1 MQLRRTSA
9 ALLLAALAVSA
20 TPAAQGQ
27 EAVPKPAALDIVN
40 KDLFTKSLQVAQQA
54 VEMFGES
61 SDRAD
66 QERVSAI
73 GYRLAQ
79 ATQFDEFPFTFHV
92 IDMPEPNAF
101 ALPGGHIFV
110 TRSMLGL
117 GLSDDMLAG
126 LLGHEVAHVV
136 EHHGTRMQR
145 RQALL
150 QVLGQALV
158 IGVLVKAH
166 DERRERDYTPPYDPY
181 RRRENP
187 QGTMVE
193 GAAATSVIVSELLM
207 RSYSRDFEREADDEG
222 QRFAA
227 AAGFAPGGL
236 KELMT
241 LMLARLPQTK
251 EYGYW
256 QTHPFFDERV
266 RGADVRAAILTPQPA
281 KPDDDYRRRTQAVLL
296 RYLETAKP
304 KPEVTALLEK
314 EALLAW
320 PTGPRA
326 DEIRLGRLH
335 QKRDQEMALIAE
347 SRAYGSL
354 IAAYETEAAD
364 LERLDREGPLLPKLR
379 EELAGFQSQVRELYP
394 RAAEILAGSVYET
407 GFLERFLAN
416 FPDAPEVPKAALALG
431 DAYSR
436 LGKQAEAV
444 AMYLKAASAAGD
456 SPEPARAR
464 AGLTNLAPVLDSLA
478 ALEELAAGTDT
489 ALATL
494 ARGRIEQVAGSFTD
508 LANGAEYLRRYPN
521 GAKAETITARLNTL
535 AENLYTEV
543 VLYQSVGDS
552 VKALDRIHQI
562 LTHAPGSAAAA
573 QIRDQAV
580 VEG

>member
-1 MQLRRTSA
+1 MHCRRAIA
-9 ALLLAALAVSA
+9 ALLLSVLAFSPA
-20 TPAAQGQ
+20 PAAQAQ
-27 EAVPKPAALDIVN
+27 QITN
-40 KDLFTKSLQVAQQA
+40 KDLFAKSLEVAQKA
-54 VEMFGES
+54 VELFGES
-61 SDRAD
+61 KDRAER
-66 QERVSAI
+66 ERVAAI
-73 GYRLAQ
+73 GYRVAQ
-79 ATQFDEFPFTFHV
+79 AANFDEFPLTFHV
-92 IDMPEPNAF
+92 VDMPEPNAF
-101 ALPGGHIFV
+101 ALPGGHIFI

-136 EHHGTRMQR
+136 ARHGTRMQR

-158 IGVLVKAH
+158 IGVLVKANE
-166 DERRERDYTPPYDPY
+166 ERRDRRDYTPPYDPY

-187 QGTMVE
+187 EGTMVE

-241 LMLARLPQTK
+241 LMLARLPQSK

-266 RGADVRAAILTPQPA
+266 RGAEVRAGILTQQPA
-281 KPDDDYRRRTQAVLL
+281 KTDDDYRRRTQETLL
-296 RYLETAKP
+296 GYRETPKL
-304 KPEVTALLEK
+304 KPEVVALLET

-320 PTGPRA
+320 PRGPRA

-335 QKRDQEMALIAE
+335 AKRDQELALIPE
-347 SRAYGSL
+347 SRDLGSL
-354 IAAYETEAAD
+354 ISAYKEETAE
-364 LERLDREGPLLPKLR
+364 LERLDPQSPLLPKLR
-379 EELAGFQSQVRELYP
+379 EEISTFEGQVQELYP
-394 RAAEILAGSVYET
+394 RAVAILAGTVYET
-407 GFLERFLAN
+407 GFLERFLSN
-416 FPDAPEVPKAALALG
+416 YPQAPEVPKAALALG

-436 LGKQAEAV
+436 LGKQADAV
-444 AMYLKAASAAGD
+444 TMYSRAAG
-456 SPEPARAR
+456 SGGEAPEAARAR
-464 AGLTNLAPVLDSLA
+464 AGLTHLAPVLDSLA
-478 ALEELAAGTDT
+478 ALEQLAAGND
-489 ALATL
+489 AELAGL
-494 ARGRIEQVAGSFTD
+494 ARTRIEKVAGTFTD

-521 GAKAETITARLNTL
+521 GAKAEVVTARLNSL
-535 AENLYTEV
+535 AEELYTEV

-562 LTHAPGSAAAA
+562 LTHAPGSSAAA